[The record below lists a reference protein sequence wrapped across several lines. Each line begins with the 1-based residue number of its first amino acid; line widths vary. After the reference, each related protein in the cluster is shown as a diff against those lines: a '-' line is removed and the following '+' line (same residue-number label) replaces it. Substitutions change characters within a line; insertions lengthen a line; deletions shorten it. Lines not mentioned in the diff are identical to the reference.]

1 MDKDLIKRVC
11 SLGEEKKLPEKSPT
25 SMPTIVHDE
34 LLRWKPSEFLT
45 RHNPDVGLAV
55 IRRGL
60 TSGELALDGRIPTLA
75 QVAEVYGE
83 ATATAWLK
91 VQLDSIDAVQGANAF
106 GETARQDAVKLIY
119 ARYKDVNVANLL
131 QFFARYRL
139 NEYYEQVAHIGGIQK
154 LLTAL
159 RLYIITRDDDA
170 RRIARNRDIER
181 AWQQRQE
188 WERKAIS
195 YDEYVKTKEV

>member
-1 MDKDLIKRVC
+1 M
-11 SLGEEKKLPEKSPT
+11 
-25 SMPTIVHDE
+25 
-34 LLRWKPSEFLT
+34 
-45 RHNPDVGLAV
+45 GLAV

>member
-1 MDKDLIKRVC
+1 MA
-11 SLGEEKKLPEKSPT
+11 
-25 SMPTIVHDE
+25 
-34 LLRWKPSEFLT
+34 
-45 RHNPDVGLAV
+45 LAV

-60 TSGELALDGRIPTLA
+60 TSGELALDERIPTLA
-75 QVAEVYGE
+75 QVAEIYGE

-91 VQLDSIDAVQGANAF
+91 VQLDSIDAVQGVNAF

-119 ARYKDVNVANLL
+119 ARYKDVNVGNLM

-139 NEYYEQVAHIGGIQK
+139 NEFCEQVAHIGGVQK

-170 RRIARNRDIER
+170 RRIVRGLETER

-188 WERKAIS
+188 WEKKAIS
-195 YDEYVKTKEV
+195 YEEYLNTKEV